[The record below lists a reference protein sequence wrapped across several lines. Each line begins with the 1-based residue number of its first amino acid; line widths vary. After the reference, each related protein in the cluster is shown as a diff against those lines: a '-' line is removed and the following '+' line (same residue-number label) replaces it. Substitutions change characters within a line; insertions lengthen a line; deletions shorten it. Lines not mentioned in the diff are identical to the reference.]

1 VGRGLAEHDCGL
13 AVNFALQGYYEGQ
26 QLLDLTRWLAAAAL
40 ESEGPLLARL
50 CAIPWPY
57 KPSLVVKAAKA
68 AATAAAA
75 SAGVPE
81 PQSPNSFS
89 YWVGFAGGHPGSN
102 TAAVGGPAGGANQ
115 ATGLTAVQAGVQP
128 GGPLLQG
135 LGLRLPHERQL
146 MSSADMRRRRPNGYA
161 GLVAPALYGEAGA
174 CFCEQGLL
182 CNTCQAV
189 PSSLTF
195 SSRSVVAQ
203 IDSCLQFSR

>member
-1 VGRGLAEHDCGL
+1 MTENPCWRI
-13 AVNFALQGYYEGQ
+13 ALQGYYEGQ

-89 YWVGFAGGHPGSN
+89 YWVGFAGGQPGSN

-146 MSSADMRRRRPNGYA
+146 MSSGDMRRRRPNGYA
-161 GLVAPALYGEAGA
+161 ALVAPALYGEAGGCA
-174 CFCEQGLL
+174 TKFLWERG
-182 CNTCQAV
+182 CQFV
-189 PSSLTF
+189 PQQTLDVT
-195 SSRSVVAQ
+195 V
-203 IDSCLQFSR
+203 LQHTPEGTIGGGWGW